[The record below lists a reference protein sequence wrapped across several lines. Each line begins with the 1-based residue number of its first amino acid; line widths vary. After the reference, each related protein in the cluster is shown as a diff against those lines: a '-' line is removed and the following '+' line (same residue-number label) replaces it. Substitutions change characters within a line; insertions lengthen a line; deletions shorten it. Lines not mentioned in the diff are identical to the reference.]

1 MEYIRSICDGK
12 SPCDRIDEEILERAI
27 HNDGKTAVV
36 NGAILVI

>member
-1 MEYIRSICDGK
+1 MEYTRSIRDGK
-12 SPCDRIDEEILERAI
+12 SPCDKIDVETLERAI